1 MAKERAKK
9 PPEKQAKKRASKP
22 AVVQR
27 DTLVTMADEIAE
39 AAEILR
45 LHHPLDDETLL
56 RCRAESLRRERYER
70 GRWPSSDELAIEIVW
85 DEAHVENVIRKP
97 DAI

>member
-1 MAKERAKK
+1 MARTKAN
-9 PPEKQAKKRASKP
+9 KP
-22 AVVQR
+22 AVAQA
-27 DTLVTMADEIAE
+27 DTLVTMIDEIAE

-56 RCRAESLRRERYER
+56 RCRAENLRRERYER

-85 DEAHVENVIRKP
+85 DEAHFENVIRKP
-97 DAI
+97 DAM